1 MGRKVSSW
9 RWVLRDDIDDDR
21 WDRVVLSDE
30 RSLPYGLTEV
40 LDARAKQWGGLVR
53 NDYEAVCPIPYRRIA
68 GCVNISRMPL
78 GLQQLGLFYAP
89 SCRLNRE
96 THPVDEWSEL
106 YSALDALP
114 ENFIWLDLHFH
125 EGLPLIKPEGLW
137 WKSGPWGWM
146 RCWNRQNAV
155 LHLEN
160 EYQLN
165 FECFSEQTRRNVKKA
180 QNAHLELFEHDS
192 PEVLIHAFEQHQV
205 KRYGAM
211 PNDFLKSVRWQMHA
225 LIHQRKGMVHTVY
238 GPGNEFLAGAFWWFQ
253 GDRVV
258 LYFSTATDAG
268 RELQAMSYLI
278 NEVVLQAS
286 GTWRRL
292 DFEGS
297 QAPGLFRFYL
307 GWGAQPKPYLRV
319 QRFRIPFP

>member
-1 MGRKVSSW
+1 MGREVSSW
-9 RWVLRDDIDDDR
+9 RWVRRDDVDDDR
-21 WDRVVLSDE
+21 WNRVVRSDE

-53 NDYEAVCPIPYRRIA
+53 NDYEAVCPIPYRRVA
-68 GCVNISRMPL
+68 GCVNVARMPL
-78 GLQQLGLFYAP
+78 GLQQLGIFFAP
-89 SCRLNRE
+89 SCRINSE
-96 THPVDEWSEL
+96 ANSVDEWSEL
-106 YSALDALP
+106 YSALEVLP
-114 ENFIWLDLHFH
+114 KNFIWLDLHFH
-125 EGLPLIKPEGLW
+125 EGLPLIKSEGAW
-137 WKSGPWGWM
+137 WKSGPLSWM

-155 LHLEN
+155 LHLER

-165 FECFSEQTRRNVKKA
+165 FEGFSEQTRRNVKKA
-180 QNAHLELFEHDS
+180 QSAQLGLFEHDS
-192 PEVLIHAFEQHQV
+192 PEVLIQAFEQHQV

-211 PNDFLKSVRWQMHA
+211 PNDFLNSVRWQMHA
-225 LIHQRKGMVHTVY
+225 LIHQRKGMVQTVY
-238 GPGNEFLAGAFWWFQ
+238 GPGNEFLAGAFWWFH
-253 GDRVV
+253 GDRMI
-258 LYFSTATDAG
+258 LYFSTVTEAG
-268 RELQAMSYLI
+268 RDLQAMSYLI

-286 GTWRRL
+286 GTWSRL